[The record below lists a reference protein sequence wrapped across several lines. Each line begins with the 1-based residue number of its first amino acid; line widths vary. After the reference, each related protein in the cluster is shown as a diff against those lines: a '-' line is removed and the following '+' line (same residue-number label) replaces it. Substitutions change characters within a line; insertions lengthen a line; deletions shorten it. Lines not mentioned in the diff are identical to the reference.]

1 MKITMSKRLSSAALI
16 SAKVWREHGFVSAI
30 NAAGDWYSVEH
41 IGIDQG
47 DILLMIANDQDGFV
61 WNLFSQIEP
70 VQRALDAM
78 GFVES
83 TGDYAV
89 PPPPFSSRSK
99 AASALAGV
107 PFSTRGGSR

>member
-30 NAAGDWYSVEH
+30 NAAEDWYSIEH

-47 DILLMIANDQDGFV
+47 NILLMIANDQDGFV

-89 PPPPFSSRSK
+89 PPPFSSRSK